1 MRREG
6 RMRGWVYA
14 HKLQDSTL
22 DPADGGGGSGNRRVV
37 HEIKEQTANGGFV
50 RVSRKP
56 TNHSK
61 YTGRD
66 PYEAYSKRKSCK
78 GRNKFKQDE
87 AKMYYL
93 DAEILD
99 DDYYSSSSSTTPTYE
114 EEEEKHYDT
123 TS

>member
-6 RMRGWVYA
+6 RMHGWVYA
-14 HKLQDSTL
+14 HEQLVV
-22 DPADGGGGSGNRRVV
+22 DPADPGAGGGKRRVV
-37 HEIKEQTANGGFV
+37 HEITEQTANGGFV

-66 PYEAYSKRKSCK
+66 PYEAYSKRKTCK
-78 GRNKFKQDE
+78 GRNKFKHDE

-93 DAEILD
+93 DIEGFE
-99 DDYYSSSSSTTPTYE
+99 DDY
-114 EEEEKHYDT
+114 D
-123 TS
+123 